1 MAREHIIDPDRI
13 HHHWDSSLPPTLRI
27 DSGDIVSF
35 GLAMAGRGQVEE
47 GADYSQTAFDWDTL
61 YNLLGPIYVDGA
73 APGDTLEVELLSL
86 APGPWGWTAIL
97 PELGLLPDDFPSPV
111 VRTFDLRDGTH
122 VQVAPGVKV
131 PIEPF
136 LGTLGTHPGEPGTA
150 PPFPPHRGGGNIDNR
165 HLVEGTT
172 AWFPVWCE
180 GALFSC
186 GDPHAAQG
194 DGEVCVSAVECDMRA
209 TIRLSLHRH
218 TIPAPYYDVHAG
230 RRDRNASGY
239 IGTMG
244 IDADLMQ
251 GARLAV
257 RAMIER
263 LQREHALGRED
274 AYLLS
279 SLAGDLHIHEIVDAG
294 VWNVGFTIPRE
305 VFDPHGPASTRR

>member
-1 MAREHIIDPDRI
+1 MTEHVVDPTRV
-13 HHHWDSSLPPTLRI
+13 HHRWDSSLPPTLRI
-27 DSGDIVSF
+27 KPGDVVSF
-35 GLAMAGRGQVEE
+35 ELAMAGRGQVAE
-47 GADYSQTAFDWDTL
+47 GASYAQTAFDWDTL
-61 YNLLGPIYVDGA
+61 YNLLGPVYVVGA
-73 APGDTLEVELLSL
+73 APGDTLKVDLLSL
-86 APGPWGWTAIL
+86 EPGDWGWTAIL

-111 VRTFDLRDGTH
+111 VRTFDLRNGTH
-122 VQVAPGVKV
+122 VQVTEGVAV
-131 PIEPF
+131 PIQPF
-136 LGTLGTHPGEPGTA
+136 LGTLGTHPGDPDVA

-165 HLVEGTT
+165 HLVAGTT
-172 AWFPVWCE
+172 AWFPIWCE

-209 TIRLSLHRH
+209 ILRLSLHRQ
-218 TIPAPYYDVHAG
+218 TIPAPYYDVPPG
-230 RRDRNASGY
+230 GLDRNASGY

-257 RAMIER
+257 RAMIDR
-263 LQREHALGRED
+263 LHSEHGLTPED

-294 VWNVGFTIPRE
+294 VWNVGFTIPLH
-305 VFDPHGPASTRR
+305 VFSS

>member
-1 MAREHIIDPDRI
+1 MTEHVIDATRV
-13 HHHWDSSLPPTLRI
+13 HHQWDSSIQPSLEVE
-27 DSGDIVSF
+27 SGDVVSF
-35 GLAMAGRGQVEE
+35 ELAMAGRGQVEE
-47 GADYSQTAFDWDTL
+47 GASYSQTAFDWDTL
-61 YNLLGPIYVDGA
+61 YNLLGPVHVDQA
-73 APGDTLEVELLSL
+73 KPGDTLEVEVLSL
-86 APGPWGWTAIL
+86 EPGDWGWTAIL

-111 VRTFDLRDGTH
+111 VRTFDLRDGAR
-122 VQVAPGVKV
+122 VLVAPAVKV

-136 LGTLGTHPGEPGTA
+136 LGTLGTHPGEPEVA

-165 HLVEGTT
+165 HLVAGTT

-209 TIRLSLHRH
+209 KLRFTLHRK
-218 TIPAPYYDVHAG
+218 TIPAPYYDVPPG
-230 RRDRNASGY
+230 GRDRNAHGY

-244 IDADLMQ
+244 IDDDLMQ

-263 LQREHALGRED
+263 LHSEHGLARED
-274 AYLLS
+274 AYLLA

-294 VWNVGFTIPRE
+294 VWNVGFTIPLN
-305 VFDPHGPASTRR
+305 VFTS